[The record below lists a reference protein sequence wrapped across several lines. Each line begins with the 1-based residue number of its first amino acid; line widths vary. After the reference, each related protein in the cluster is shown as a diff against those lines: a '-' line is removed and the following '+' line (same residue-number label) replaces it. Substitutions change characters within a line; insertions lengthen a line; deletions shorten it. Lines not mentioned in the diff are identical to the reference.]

1 MSDESTVVKD
11 PVCGKEVDTLR
22 ARAVGIFGGVT
33 YYFCS
38 AECKSKFKDPR
49 RVPREPT
56 AQGKLAEAESKR
68 AKKREPEPAPPKEAD
83 APAAEPAGGD
93 ALLDDDELPP
103 KKSGA
108 GAWVI
113 VAMLFAAAGT
123 VLFFALK

>member
-56 AQGKLAEAESKR
+56 AQGKLAQAETK
-68 AKKREPEPAPPKEAD
+68 KKREPEPAPPKAAD
-83 APAAEPAGGD
+83 APEAEAAGGD
-93 ALLDDDELPP
+93 ELLEDEPAP

>member
-56 AQGKLAEAESKR
+56 AQGKLAQAETKR
-68 AKKREPEPAPPKEAD
+68 EKKREPEPPPRAAD
-83 APAAEPAGGD
+83 APDAEAAGGE
-93 ALLDDDELPP
+93 ALDDEAPP

-113 VAMLFAAAGT
+113 VAMLFAVAGA